1 MELAEQPGP
10 VAELSLTLEHC
21 QTSSFRGCSILIL
34 GRTWSSNLFFTLEG
48 IPNKLQTTVL
58 QEMLMRWKGPWV
70 LKGFIFHTLMQKYL
84 TNTPKLIA
92 TWDENIKKVKLLVV
106 QFETPWIVLSRL
118 LCPWDS
124 SSKNT
129 RVGCHSLH

>member
-34 GRTWSSNLFFTLEG
+34 GRTWSNNLFFTLEG

-58 QEMLMRWKGPWV
+58 QEMLMRWKGPWIF
-70 LKGFIFHTLMQKYL
+70 KGFIFHTLMQKYL
-84 TNTPKLIA
+84 TDTSKLIA
-92 TWDENIKKVKLLVV
+92 TWEENIKKVKLLVV
-106 QFETPWIVLSRL
+106 QWCLTL
-118 LCPWDS
+118 
-124 SSKNT
+124 
-129 RVGCHSLH
+129 